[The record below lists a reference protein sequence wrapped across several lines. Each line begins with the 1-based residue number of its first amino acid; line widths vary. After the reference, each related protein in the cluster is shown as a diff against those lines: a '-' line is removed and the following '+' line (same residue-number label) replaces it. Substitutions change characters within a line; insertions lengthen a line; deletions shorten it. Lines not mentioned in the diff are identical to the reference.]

1 MEQTIK
7 PYQYFFIKREVEQ
20 LLNAYSSVNDPK
32 TAQTVQALAAEK
44 IRDILDHEL
53 PEIDTFLTTVLDVK
67 LTKAQAERALEELKQ
82 IVQPFMQPSKPQ
94 IEKLFRKVKKLK
106 QLKQPAWNEID
117 LQAHTYIG
125 WNDPGTQKKFMVY
138 YEDEKLKGIS
148 GTLSPTINK
157 GICAICQK
165 TSNVSLFLSTTKAGS
180 DGTYTKKGNYI
191 CHDSDQCNQQLTKLA
206 PFYEFA
212 ERVKKER

>member
-7 PYQYFFIKREVEQ
+7 PYQYFFIKREVDQ

-32 TAQTVQALAAEK
+32 TVQTVQALAAEK
-44 IRDILDHEL
+44 IRDILEHEL

-106 QLKQPAWNEID
+106 QPAWNEID
-117 LQAHTYIG
+117 LQEHTYIG
-125 WNDPGTQKKFMVY
+125 WNDPGTQKKGGIFYGKTITESSTHFSVHAEVAGDHSDSRY
-138 YEDEKLKGIS
+138 IHGELICFFLK
-148 GTLSPTINK
+148 
-157 GICAICQK
+157 
-165 TSNVSLFLSTTKAGS
+165 
-180 DGTYTKKGNYI
+180 
-191 CHDSDQCNQQLTKLA
+191 
-206 PFYEFA
+206 
-212 ERVKKER
+212 

>member
-7 PYQYFFIKREVEQ
+7 PYQYFFIIREVEQ

-32 TAQTVQALAAEK
+32 TVQTVQALAAEK

-53 PEIDTFLTTVLDVK
+53 PES
-67 LTKAQAERALEELKQ
+67 
-82 IVQPFMQPSKPQ
+82 FMQPSTPQ

-106 QLKQPAWNEID
+106 QPAWNEID
-117 LQAHTYIG
+117 LQEHTYIG

>member
-7 PYQYFFIKREVEQ
+7 PYQYFFIIREVEQ

-32 TAQTVQALAAEK
+32 TVQTVQALAAEK

-106 QLKQPAWNEID
+106 QPAGMKSTCKNIR
-117 LQAHTYIG
+117 
-125 WNDPGTQKKFMVY
+125 
-138 YEDEKLKGIS
+138 
-148 GTLSPTINK
+148 
-157 GICAICQK
+157 
-165 TSNVSLFLSTTKAGS
+165 TSAGMIQVRRKNSWSITKM
-180 DGTYTKKGNYI
+180 KN
-191 CHDSDQCNQQLTKLA
+191 
-206 PFYEFA
+206 
-212 ERVKKER
+212 

>member
-7 PYQYFFIKREVEQ
+7 PYQYFFIIIEVEQ

-32 TAQTVQALAAEK
+32 TVQTVQALAAEK

-106 QLKQPAWNEID
+106 QPAWNEID

-165 TSNVSLFLSTTKAGS
+165 TSNVSTTKAGS

-191 CHDSDQCNQQLTKLA
+191 CHDSDQCNQQLTKLD

>member
-32 TAQTVQALAAEK
+32 TVQTVQALAAEK
-44 IRDILDHEL
+44 IRDILNHEL

-67 LTKAQAERALEELKQ
+67 LTKAQAERALEKLKQ

-106 QLKQPAWNEID
+106 QPAWNEID
-117 LQAHTYIG
+117 LQEHTYIG

>member
-1 MEQTIK
+1 M
-7 PYQYFFIKREVEQ
+7 
-20 LLNAYSSVNDPK
+20 
-32 TAQTVQALAAEK
+32 
-44 IRDILDHEL
+44 
-53 PEIDTFLTTVLDVK
+53 
-67 LTKAQAERALEELKQ
+67 EELKQ

-106 QLKQPAWNEID
+106 QPAWNEID
-117 LQAHTYIG
+117 LQEHTYIG
-125 WNDPGTQKKFMVY
+125 WNDPGTQKKFMIY

>member
-1 MEQTIK
+1 MRTHLSMIQKRYKQFRHQQLKRFETYQITNCQNRYIFNDSFRRKTDKSASRKSIGGAEANRSAVYAAQQTTN
-7 PYQYFFIKREVEQ
+7 REII
-20 LLNAYSSVNDPK
+20 PK
-32 TAQTVQALAAEK
+32 SEK
-44 IRDILDHEL
+44 
-53 PEIDTFLTTVLDVK
+53 
-67 LTKAQAERALEELKQ
+67 
-82 IVQPFMQPSKPQ
+82 
-94 IEKLFRKVKKLK
+94 
-106 QLKQPAWNEID
+106 LKQPAWNEID
-117 LQAHTYIG
+117 LQEHTYIG

>member
-32 TAQTVQALAAEK
+32 TVQTVQALAAEK

-94 IEKLFRKVKKLK
+94 IEKLRMF
-106 QLKQPAWNEID
+106 
-117 LQAHTYIG
+117 LQVDFIPS
-125 WNDPGTQKKFMVY
+125 W
-138 YEDEKLKGIS
+138 
-148 GTLSPTINK
+148 
-157 GICAICQK
+157 
-165 TSNVSLFLSTTKAGS
+165 LF
-180 DGTYTKKGNYI
+180 
-191 CHDSDQCNQQLTKLA
+191 
-206 PFYEFA
+206 EFFHFS
-212 ERVKKER
+212 E

>member
-32 TAQTVQALAAEK
+32 TVQTVQALAAEK

-67 LTKAQAERALEELKQ
+67 LTKAQAERAFEKLKQ

-106 QLKQPAWNEID
+106 QPAWNEID
-117 LQAHTYIG
+117 LQEHTYIG

-157 GICAICQK
+157 
-165 TSNVSLFLSTTKAGS
+165 
-180 DGTYTKKGNYI
+180 
-191 CHDSDQCNQQLTKLA
+191 
-206 PFYEFA
+206 
-212 ERVKKER
+212 

>member
-1 MEQTIK
+1 
-7 PYQYFFIKREVEQ
+7 
-20 LLNAYSSVNDPK
+20 
-32 TAQTVQALAAEK
+32 
-44 IRDILDHEL
+44 
-53 PEIDTFLTTVLDVK
+53 
-67 LTKAQAERALEELKQ
+67 
-82 IVQPFMQPSKPQ
+82 
-94 IEKLFRKVKKLK
+94 
-106 QLKQPAWNEID
+106 
-117 LQAHTYIG
+117 
-125 WNDPGTQKKFMVY
+125 MVY

-212 ERVKKER
+212 ERVKKEIVKEPFTKTKRLRIVFNDSAFLLISNVLARAINYADKILLYPLLGGTMVSVDEEFLVFSKVVSLAIT